1 MEREIRRWKHT
12 KTNPREEST
21 FARRG
26 VVVSTEKQRR
36 IMVVDDDPGIRGA
49 LHVALSKAG
58 YGVIQAR
65 NGEEALQLWRERAD
79 LVITDLH
86 MPERNGIELIL
97 DLVALGVRA
106 PIIAITDGGRTK
118 QMELLADARLLG
130 AVRTVQK
137 PFRLEEVLATVD
149 ELLDRKGPTKRGA

>member
-1 MEREIRRWKHT
+1 M
-12 KTNPREEST
+12 
-21 FARRG
+21 
-26 VVVSTEKQRR
+26 STEKQRR
-36 IMVVDDDPGIRGA
+36 IMFVDDDPGIRGA

-58 YGVIQAR
+58 YSVIQAR
-65 NGEEALQLWRERAD
+65 NGEEALQLWRERAAD